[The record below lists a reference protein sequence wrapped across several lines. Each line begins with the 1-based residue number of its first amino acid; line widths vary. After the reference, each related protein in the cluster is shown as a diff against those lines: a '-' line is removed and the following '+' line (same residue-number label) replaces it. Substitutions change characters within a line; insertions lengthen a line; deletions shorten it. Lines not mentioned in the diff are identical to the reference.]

1 MMKLVFKIP
10 IQNWYSKVKTAELT
24 LLIHYNVVSQKEFEE
39 IKKKEEKYFHVW
51 NGNGVK
57 ALL

>member
-39 IKKKEEKYFHVW
+39 IKKKEEKYFHV
-51 NGNGVK
+51 
-57 ALL
+57 